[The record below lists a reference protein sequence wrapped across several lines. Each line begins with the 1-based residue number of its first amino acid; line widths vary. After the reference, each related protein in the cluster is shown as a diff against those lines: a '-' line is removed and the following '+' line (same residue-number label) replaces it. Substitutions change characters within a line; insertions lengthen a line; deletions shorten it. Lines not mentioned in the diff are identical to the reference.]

1 MSRNS
6 KENHMAAEGSFR
18 FGEFDLFPSERRL
31 LRGQDDVALPPKV
44 FDALLLFVQNAARL
58 VRREQLIDALWPD
71 TFVTDANLTNVI
83 VSLRKLLG
91 REAIQTVSKF
101 GYRFCLPVLG
111 EPGIH
116 QSTYSTFLQ
125 AKELVAVRSLES
137 MTQARD
143 LFALCVAEDP
153 TFASAWAWLGRC
165 SRFLDKFK
173 GGSAVN
179 LSLAQAAFRRAL
191 AIDPHL
197 ACGHHFYTQLQI
209 DLGESHAAAVRL
221 IQRLVARGDEPE
233 SLAGLVQA
241 LRFCGQLDASVA
253 AHDRAIALD
262 PAVMTSVAHTHF
274 LRGDYQGAL
283 DSYTGTRY
291 YLDAAAWAALGD
303 VSRAMRLLRER
314 LNASS
319 LSPLMDGLMRSLLA
333 ILDDRRQDAMAT
345 MAGTRVERE
354 PEVLFYLSRHYGLL
368 GVSSE
373 AIVLLQRAR
382 QEGFTSSLTLQRD
395 RAFAQLRDDQA
406 FAQEL
411 QEAQDIE
418 RSVRR
423 ELERAAEGDT
433 GRLFARVFNAPVSAR
448 ESR

>member
-1 MSRNS
+1 MLFRVRIAILDS
-6 KENHMAAEGSFR
+6 GSARSPRKDVEKFKGKSHGR
-18 FGEFDLFPSERRL
+18 RGQFPVRRVRPFPSKRRL

-44 FDALLLFVQNAARL
+44 FDALLLFVQNAERL

-91 REAIQTVSKF
+91 WEAIQTVSKF

-153 TFASAWAWLGRC
+153 TFAAAWAWLGRC

-241 LRFCGQLDASVA
+241 LRFWGQLDASLA

-262 PAVMTSVAHTHF
+262 PALMTSVAHTHF
-274 LRGDYQGAL
+274 LRGDYQGGARFVH
-283 DSYTGTRY
+283 G
-291 YLDAAAWAALGD
+291 
-303 VSRAMRLLRER
+303 
-314 LNASS
+314 NAV
-319 LSPLMDGLMRSLLA
+319 LP
-333 ILDDRRQDAMAT
+333 RRR
-345 MAGTRVERE
+345 RVGGARRRE
-354 PEVLFYLSRHYGLL
+354 PCNE
-368 GVSSE
+368 
-373 AIVLLQRAR
+373 I
-382 QEGFTSSLTLQRD
+382 
-395 RAFAQLRDDQA
+395 
-406 FAQEL
+406 
-411 QEAQDIE
+411 
-418 RSVRR
+418 
-423 ELERAAEGDT
+423 AA
-433 GRLFARVFNAPVSAR
+433 
-448 ESR
+448 